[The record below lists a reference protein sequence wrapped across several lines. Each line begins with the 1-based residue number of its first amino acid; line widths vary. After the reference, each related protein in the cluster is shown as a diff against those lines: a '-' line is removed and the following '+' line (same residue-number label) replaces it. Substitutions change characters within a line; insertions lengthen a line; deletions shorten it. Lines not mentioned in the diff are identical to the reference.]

1 MAGDKETI
9 GICGMGRMGTAMA
22 RRLSAY
28 GFPLVVWS
36 RGGVSMELAAETHAE
51 VALNPATLARKADV
65 IITSLIDDA
74 AVEAVLEALLTTSL
88 PGKLVVETSTVSPA
102 LLKHYSAG
110 IKAKGGSAI
119 DAPVSGGPELV
130 ISGKAGLYIGGADAD
145 FARFLPV
152 AETLSDRIHHTGPLG
167 TGAAAKIVN
176 NMVLCGYWEVLREAL
191 MTGKRAGLSLDKM
204 LDILMTSPGGAP
216 ALKTRAPRIRGED
229 RSVGFPVRGAVKD
242 ATLFASVADSYD
254 VDTPAIDAAL
264 ANYKACLEN
273 GKGDED
279 LAAMLRT
286 ALEKG

>member
-1 MAGDKETI
+1 MTAGKEVI

-22 RRLSAY
+22 RRLSAF

-36 RGGVSMELAAETHAE
+36 RKGVAMELASETHAE
-51 VALNPATLARKADV
+51 VALTPAALAHKADI

-88 PGKLVVETSTVSPA
+88 PGKLVVETSTVSPT
-102 LLKHYSAG
+102 LLKRFSGG

-119 DAPVSGGPELV
+119 DAPISGGPELV
-130 ISGKAGLYIGGADAD
+130 IDGKAGLYIGGADID
-145 FARFLPV
+145 FERFLPV
-152 AETLSDRIHHTGPLG
+152 AETLSDRIHHAGHLG

-191 MTGKRAGLSLDKM
+191 LTGKRAGLSLDKM
-204 LDILMTSPGGAP
+204 LDILMTSPGGTP

-242 ATLFASVADSYD
+242 ATLFASVADSFD

-264 ANYKACLEN
+264 ANYKACLESGN
-273 GKGDED
+273 GDED

-286 ALEKG
+286 ALA